1 MGKLATSDR
10 FWVQSACE
18 NEHSMTRARKD
29 TLFGSIVVAEYD
41 VSLRDL
47 QEALDKQKSNS
58 ELLGNIL
65 ISMGVLD
72 KEQVLKAL
80 HRQIQ
85 MRSRAR
91 EG

>member
-1 MGKLATSDR
+1 
-10 FWVQSACE
+10 
-18 NEHSMTRARKD
+18 MTRARKD